1 MKRKPDTKPKLTQPV
16 FTELTQK
23 HIAEYK
29 ARVKFAG
36 GYLPL
41 RSARQFSSTGKAT
54 SEQLESSSQPH
65 EYFSE
70 LERKFGLILGFMS
83 NVSNVKTQFP
93 LLNVKKTLEVAASL
107 NLMHPRY
114 EPKPNVAD
122 RNKGFQAA
130 IMTTDFVFDLVDSST
145 GEVKTVACSL
155 KYEKDL
161 VPYDGNDRVVERTK
175 DKLRIE
181 KYYWEKLKGVEYQ
194 IISSAFWM
202 FDKHLVKN
210 LTCARVHRNL
220 EIPPVLKVSILAHFI
235 KALNYGKQRKLRLV
249 DVIANLSMET
259 SLPEGR
265 LFAAFWYFVWTK
277 KLQVNLFKPL
287 ADGGYVFEGED
298 FSWQL

>member
-1 MKRKPDTKPKLTQPV
+1 MKLNPESKPKLTQPV
-16 FTELTQK
+16 ITELTKK
-23 HIAEYK
+23 HISEYK

-41 RSARQFSSTGKAT
+41 RSARQFSSMGKAT
-54 SEQLESSSQPH
+54 SEQLDPSSQRH

-70 LERKFGLILGFMS
+70 LERKFGLVLSFMS

-93 LLNVKKTLEVAASL
+93 LLNVQKTLEVAASL

-114 EPKPNVAD
+114 EPSAPVAD
-122 RNKGFQAA
+122 HNKGFQAA
-130 IMTTDFVFDLVDSST
+130 IMTSDFVFDLVDIST

-155 KYEKDL
+155 KYEKDI

-181 KYYWEKLKGVEYQ
+181 KYYWEKLKGIEYQ
-194 IISSAFWM
+194 IITSAFWM
-202 FDKHLVKN
+202 FDKNLVEN

-265 LFAAFWYFVWTK
+265 LYAAFWHFVWTK
-277 KLQVNLFKPL
+277 KLRVDLFKPL
-287 ADGGYVFEGED
+287 AGGGYVFEGED
-298 FSWQL
+298 FAWQL